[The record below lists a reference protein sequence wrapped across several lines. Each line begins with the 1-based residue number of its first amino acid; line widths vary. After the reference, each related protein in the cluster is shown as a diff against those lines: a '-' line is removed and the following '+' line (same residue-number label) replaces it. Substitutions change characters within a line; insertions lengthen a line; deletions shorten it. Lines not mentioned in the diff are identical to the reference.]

1 MPLHCIRE
9 LLSPPYATG
18 SHDVFAAACGGAAAA
33 VDGIEFAALVQ
44 MWDVLKIDKEL
55 QGRRAPGYN
64 CDFILA
70 LARARCDAQTAARLD
85 SRLAQLRAPGP
96 PISGKSLV
104 GVPRLP
110 PHLRGA
116 TLSQLHVLCRLRA
129 AAGAPV
135 PSSLQG
141 TPELLAFLDDGCGGL
156 LEQLHAEWYEGDS
169 LKAPYAQKRG
179 K

>member
-1 MPLHCIRE
+1 MKRLINLVFHIVF
-9 LLSPPYATG
+9 G
-18 SHDVFAAACGGAAAA
+18 S
-33 VDGIEFAALVQ
+33 L
-44 MWDVLKIDKEL
+44 
-55 QGRRAPGYN
+55 
-64 CDFILA
+64 ILA
-70 LARARCDAQTAARLD
+70 VLILGYKQANAQTAARLD
-85 SRLAQLRAPGP
+85 SRLALLRAPGP

>member
-1 MPLHCIRE
+1 M
-9 LLSPPYATG
+9 
-18 SHDVFAAACGGAAAA
+18 
-33 VDGIEFAALVQ
+33 
-44 MWDVLKIDKEL
+44 
-55 QGRRAPGYN
+55 
-64 CDFILA
+64 
-70 LARARCDAQTAARLD
+70 
-85 SRLAQLRAPGP
+85 
-96 PISGKSLV
+96 
-104 GVPRLP
+104 PRLP